1 MSADIKAVKLFLKEL
16 HKLSRKENIHQ
27 CRFSTV
33 TRQDFLGRECFFS
46 LYFKGS
52 KEKMGLQGIK

>member
-1 MSADIKAVKLFLKEL
+1 MSADTKAVKLFPKEL
-16 HKLSRKENIHQ
+16 HKFSKKENIHQ

-33 TRQDFLGRECFFS
+33 TSQDFLGRECFFS

-52 KEKMGLQGIK
+52 KEKQ